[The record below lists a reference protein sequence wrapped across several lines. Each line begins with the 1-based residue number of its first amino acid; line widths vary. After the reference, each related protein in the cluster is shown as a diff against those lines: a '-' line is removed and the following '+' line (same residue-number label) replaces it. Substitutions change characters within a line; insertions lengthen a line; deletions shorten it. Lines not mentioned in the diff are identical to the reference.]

1 MSPSASSEETVRKPT
16 GKDFDRI
23 STQLNDLYPS
33 LFNLY
38 THLHANP
45 ELSGQ
50 EIETARCLAGQLRT
64 AGLQV
69 SERVGGHGIVAVFKN
84 GEGPAVLVRA
94 DLDALPIE
102 ERTGLPFAS
111 TARGR
116 LAGKGEVGL
125 MHACGHDIHMTVLAG
140 TARILMANKDL
151 WQGTLVLVGQ
161 PLEEV
166 GAGAR
171 AMIEDGLFTRFPRP
185 DYALA
190 LHVTPSL
197 AAGSV
202 GLREGLFWAGC
213 ASLDIVIRG
222 IGGHGSRPHETKDPI
237 VMAAEII
244 LLLQTIVS
252 REISPLEPAVLSVGS
267 IHGGTKGN
275 IIPEEVILQVNYRYF
290 SDETARHLR
299 SAIERTTRGV
309 AIAAGLPDELM
320 PVLIDQYS
328 GPPIYNDPELAQR
341 MFSAF
346 RGVLG
351 NQQVVRTERFTFS
364 DDFSQFGTCDAG
376 IPLCYFL
383 LGTAKNPTTA
393 GGTVA
398 KNSSPGIHNP
408 AYAPLP
414 EPSIKTGVK
423 AMAAAILEIL
433 PRYA

>member
-1 MSPSASSEETVRKPT
+1 MPPSASSEETARIPT
-16 GKDFDRI
+16 GKDLDRI
-23 STQLNDLYPS
+23 SAQLNDLYPS

-50 EIETARCLAGQLRT
+50 EIETARCIAGQLRT
-64 AGLQV
+64 AGLHV

-84 GEGPAVLVRA
+84 GEGPTVLLRA

-102 ERTGLPFAS
+102 ERTGLPYAS

-125 MHACGHDIHMTVLAG
+125 MHACGHDVHMTVLAG
-140 TARILMANKDL
+140 TARILMENKDL

-197 AAGSV
+197 PAGSV

-237 VMAAEII
+237 VMAAETI

-290 SDETARHLR
+290 SNEIARHLR
-299 SAIERTTRGV
+299 SAIERTARGV

-320 PVLIDQYS
+320 PILVDQYS
-328 GPPIYNDPELAQR
+328 GPPINNDPELAQR
-341 MFSAF
+341 MFAAF
-346 RGVLG
+346 RGALG
-351 NQQVVRTERFTFS
+351 NQQVIRTERYTFS
-364 DDFSQFGTCDAG
+364 DDFSQFGNCDSG

-383 LGTAKNPTTA
+383 LGTAENLTA
-393 GGTVA
+393 AGETGSET
-398 KNSSPGIHNP
+398 SPPGIHNP
-408 AYAPLP
+408 AYAPIP
-414 EPSIKTGVK
+414 EPSIKTVVK
-423 AMAAAILEIL
+423 AMAAALREIL

>member
-1 MSPSASSEETVRKPT
+1 MPPSDSIEETTSKPE
-16 GKDFDRI
+16 GKDPDRI
-23 STQLNDLYPS
+23 SIQVHDLYPS
-33 LFNLY
+33 LFDLY

-50 EIETARCLAGQLRT
+50 ELQTSRCIAGQLRA

-69 SERVGGHGIVAVFKN
+69 TEGVGGHGIVSVLEN
-84 GEGPAVLVRA
+84 GEGPTVLLRA
-94 DLDALPIE
+94 DLDGLPVE
-102 ERTGLPFAS
+102 EKTGLPYAS
-111 TARGR
+111 MARGL

-125 MHACGHDIHMTVLAG
+125 MHACGHDVHMTVLVGA
-140 TARILMANKDL
+140 ARILVKNMDL

-185 DYALA
+185 DFALA

-213 ASLDIVIRG
+213 ASLDIIIRG

-237 VMAAEII
+237 VMAAETV

-252 REISPLEPAVLSVGS
+252 REISPIEPAVLSVGS

-275 IIPEEVILQVNYRYF
+275 IIPEEVVLQLNYRYF
-290 SDETARHLR
+290 SDATARHLR

-309 AIAAGLPDELM
+309 AIASGIPEERM
-320 PVLIDQYS
+320 PILIDQYS
-328 GPPIYNDPELAQR
+328 GPPITNDPELARR

-346 RGVLG
+346 RRALG
-351 NQQVVRTERFTFS
+351 NEHVIHTERYTFS
-364 DDFSQFGTCDAG
+364 DDFSQFGMHEPG

-383 LGTAKNPTTA
+383 LGTAGNVCDA
-393 GGTVA
+393 EETVIDA
-398 KNSSPGIHNP
+398 ASPGIHNP
-408 AYAPLP
+408 SFAPLP

-423 AMAAAILEIL
+423 AMVAAILEIL
-433 PRYA
+433 PR

>member
-1 MSPSASSEETVRKPT
+1 MPPSDFIEETRSKPYRKDTDPV
-16 GKDFDRI
+16 
-23 STQLNDLYPS
+23 STLVDDLYPS

-50 EIETARCLAGQLRT
+50 EIQTSRCIADQLRT

-69 SERVGGHGIVAVFKN
+69 TEGVGGHGIVSVLRN
-84 GEGPAVLVRA
+84 GKGPTVLVRA
-94 DLDALPIE
+94 DLDGLPIE
-102 ERTGLPFAS
+102 EKTGLPYAS
-111 TARGR
+111 KARGR
-116 LAGKGEVGL
+116 LSDKGEVGL
-125 MHACGHDIHMTVLAG
+125 MHACGHDVHMTVLVGA
-140 TARILMANKDL
+140 ARILLKKKDL

-213 ASLDIVIRG
+213 ASLDVVIRG

-244 LLLQTIVS
+244 LILQTIVS

-275 IIPEEVILQVNYRYF
+275 IIPEEVVLQLNYRYF
-290 SDETARHLR
+290 SDATARHLR

-309 AIAAGLPDELM
+309 AIAAGIQEERM
-320 PVLIDQYS
+320 PILIDQYS
-328 GPPIYNDPELAQR
+328 GPPIINDPELARR

-346 RGVLG
+346 RRVLG
-351 NQQVVRTERFTFS
+351 NENVLRTERYTFS
-364 DDFSQFGTCDAG
+364 DDFSQFGMHEPE

-383 LGTAKNPTTA
+383 LGTAANVYDAEEAVTDTA
-393 GGTVA
+393 
-398 KNSSPGIHNP
+398 SPGIHNP
-408 AYAPLP
+408 SFAPLP

-423 AMAAAILEIL
+423 AMVAAVLEIL
-433 PRYA
+433 PR

>member
-1 MSPSASSEETVRKPT
+1 MLPSDSLEETTSKPDRK
-16 GKDFDRI
+16 DIDRI
-23 STQLNDLYPS
+23 TAQVNDLYPS

-38 THLHANP
+38 SHLHANP

-50 EIETARCLAGQLRT
+50 EIQTSRCIANQLRT

-69 SERVGGHGIVAVFKN
+69 TEGVGGHGIVSVLRN
-84 GEGPAVLVRA
+84 GEGPTVLLRA
-94 DLDALPIE
+94 DLDGLPIE
-102 ERTGLPFAS
+102 ERTGLPYAS

-125 MHACGHDIHMTVLAG
+125 MHACGHDVHMTVLVGA
-140 TARILMANKDL
+140 ARILMERKDL

-190 LHVTPSL
+190 LHVTSSL

-213 ASLDIVIRG
+213 ASLDVVIRG

-237 VMAAEII
+237 VMAAETI

-252 REISPLEPAVLSVGS
+252 REISPIEPAVLSVGS
-267 IHGGTKGN
+267 VHGGTKGN
-275 IIPEEVILQVNYRYF
+275 IIPEEVVLQLNYRYF
-290 SDETARHLR
+290 SEATARHLR

-309 AIAAGLPDELM
+309 AFASGIPEDRM
-320 PVLIDQYS
+320 PIFIDQYS
-328 GPPIYNDPELAQR
+328 GPPIINDPELARR

-346 RGVLG
+346 RRTLG
-351 NQQVVRTERFTFS
+351 NEHVIRTDRYTFS
-364 DDFSQFGTCDAG
+364 DDFSQFGMHEPG

-383 LGTAKNPTTA
+383 LGTAGNVCDAEEAVTDSA
-393 GGTVA
+393 C
-398 KNSSPGIHNP
+398 PGIHNP
-408 AYAPLP
+408 SYAPLP

-423 AMAAAILEIL
+423 AMVAAILEIL
-433 PRYA
+433 PR

>member
-1 MSPSASSEETVRKPT
+1 MAPSDSIEETKSKPYRKDT
-16 GKDFDRI
+16 DLV
-23 STQLNDLYPS
+23 STLVDDLYPS

-50 EIETARCLAGQLRT
+50 EIQTSRCIAEQLLAS
-64 AGLQV
+64 GLQV
-69 SERVGGHGIVAVFKN
+69 TEGVGGHGIVSVLRN
-84 GEGPAVLVRA
+84 GEGPTVLVRA
-94 DLDALPIE
+94 DLDGLPIE
-102 ERTGLPFAS
+102 ERTGLPYAS
-111 TARGR
+111 KARGR
-116 LAGKGEVGL
+116 LADKGEVGL
-125 MHACGHDIHMTVLAG
+125 MHACGHDVHMTVLVGA
-140 TARILMANKDL
+140 ARILMERKDL

-213 ASLDIVIRG
+213 ASLDIIIRG

-237 VMAAEII
+237 VMAAETI

-275 IIPEEVILQVNYRYF
+275 IIPEEVVLQLNYRYF
-290 SDETARHLR
+290 SDTIARHLR

-309 AIAAGLPDELM
+309 AFASGIPEDRM
-320 PVLIDQYS
+320 PILIDQYS
-328 GPPIYNDPELAQR
+328 GPPIINDPELARR

-346 RGVLG
+346 RRALG
-351 NQQVVRTERFTFS
+351 SEHVIQTDRYTFS
-364 DDFSQFGTCDAG
+364 DDFSQFGMHEPG

-383 LGTAKNPTTA
+383 LGTAGNVCDAEEAVTD
-393 GGTVA
+393 TV
-398 KNSSPGIHNP
+398 SPGIHNP
-408 AYAPLP
+408 SFAPLP

-423 AMAAAILEIL
+423 AMVAAILEIL
-433 PRYA
+433 PR

>member
-1 MSPSASSEETVRKPT
+1 MLPSDSLEETTSKPDRK
-16 GKDFDRI
+16 DIDRI
-23 STQLNDLYPS
+23 TAQVNDLYPS

-38 THLHANP
+38 SHLHANP

-50 EIETARCLAGQLRT
+50 EIQTSRCIADQLRT

-69 SERVGGHGIVAVFKN
+69 TEGVGGHGIVSVLRN
-84 GEGPAVLVRA
+84 GEGPTVLLRA
-94 DLDALPIE
+94 DLDGLPIE
-102 ERTGLPFAS
+102 ERTGLPYAS

-116 LAGKGEVGL
+116 LADKGEVGL
-125 MHACGHDIHMTVLAG
+125 MHACGHDVHMTVLVGA
-140 TARILMANKDL
+140 ARILMERKDL

-190 LHVTPSL
+190 LHVTSSL

-213 ASLDIVIRG
+213 ASLDVVIRG

-237 VMAAEII
+237 VMAAETI

-252 REISPLEPAVLSVGS
+252 REISPIEPAVLSVGS
-267 IHGGTKGN
+267 VHGGTKGN
-275 IIPEEVILQVNYRYF
+275 IIPEEVVLQLNYRYF
-290 SDETARHLR
+290 SEATARHLR

-309 AIAAGLPDELM
+309 AFASGM
-320 PVLIDQYS
+320 PEDRMPIFIDQYS
-328 GPPIYNDPELAQR
+328 GPPIINDPELAR
-341 MFSAF
+341 CMFSAF
-346 RGVLG
+346 RRTLG
-351 NQQVVRTERFTFS
+351 NEHVIRTDRYTFS
-364 DDFSQFGTCDAG
+364 DDFSQFGMHEPG

-383 LGTAKNPTTA
+383 LGTAGNVCDAEEAVTGSA
-393 GGTVA
+393 Y
-398 KNSSPGIHNP
+398 PGIHNP
-408 AYAPLP
+408 SYAPLP

-423 AMAAAILEIL
+423 AMVAAILEIL
-433 PRYA
+433 PR

>member
-1 MSPSASSEETVRKPT
+1 MSPSASSEETTRKKT
-16 GKDFDRI
+16 GKDLDRI

-38 THLHANP
+38 AHLHANP

-50 EIETARCLAGQLRT
+50 EIETARCIAGQLRT
-64 AGLQV
+64 AGLHV
-69 SERVGGHGIVAVFKN
+69 TERVGGHGIVAVFKN
-84 GEGPAVLVRA
+84 GEGPTVLLRA

-102 ERTGLPFAS
+102 ERTGLPYAS
-111 TARGR
+111 SARGR

-125 MHACGHDIHMTVLAG
+125 MHACGHDIHMTVLVGA
-140 TARILMANKDL
+140 ARILMENKNL

-320 PVLIDQYS
+320 PILIDQYS
-328 GPPIYNDPELAQR
+328 GPPINNDPELAQR

-346 RGVLG
+346 RGALG
-351 NQQVVRTERFTFS
+351 NQQVIRTDRYTFS
-364 DDFSQFGTCDAG
+364 DDFSQFGTYDSG

-383 LGTAKNPTTA
+383 LGTAENLTA
-393 GGTVA
+393 VGETVA
-398 KNSSPGIHNP
+398 KSSPPGIHNP

>member
-1 MSPSASSEETVRKPT
+1 MPPADPIEESSKKPSRK
-16 GKDFDRI
+16 DLDHI
-23 STQLNDLYPS
+23 SAQLDDLFPS
-33 LFNLY
+33 LFDVY

-50 EIETARCLAGQLRT
+50 EVHTSRFIADQLRT

-69 SERVGGHGIVAVFKN
+69 TEGVGGHGVVSVVKN
-84 GEGPAVLVRA
+84 GAGPTVLLRA

-102 ERTGLPFAS
+102 EKTGLPYAS
-111 TARGR
+111 TARGS
-116 LAGKGEVGL
+116 LPGKGEAGL
-125 MHACGHDIHMTVLAG
+125 MHACGHDVHMTVLVGA
-140 TARILMANKDL
+140 ALILMECSEL
-151 WQGTLVLVGQ
+151 WQGTLVLIGQ

-171 AMIEDGLFTRFPRP
+171 AMIEDGLFTKFPRP
-185 DYALA
+185 DCALA

-237 VMAAEII
+237 VMAAETI

-252 REISPLEPAVLSVGS
+252 REINPLEPAVLSVGS

-275 IIPEEVILQVNYRYF
+275 IIPEEVVLQVNYRYF
-290 SDETARHLR
+290 SEETARHLR
-299 SAIERTTRGV
+299 SAIERTARGV
-309 AIAAGLPDELM
+309 AIAAGLPEELM
-320 PVLIDQYS
+320 PTLNDQYS
-328 GPPIYNDPELAQR
+328 GPPINNDQELARR

-346 RGVLG
+346 RNALG
-351 NQQVVRTERFTFS
+351 NEQVIRTERYTFS
-364 DDFSQFGTCDAG
+364 DDFSQFGTYDSG

-383 LGTAKNPTTA
+383 LGTAENLATGEQETA
-393 GGTVA
+393 DSVP
-398 KNSSPGIHNP
+398 PGIHNP
-408 AYAPLP
+408 AFAPPP

-423 AMAAAILEIL
+423 AMVAAVLDLL
-433 PRYA
+433 PLQS

>member
-1 MSPSASSEETVRKPT
+1 MPPSESIEETTSEPSRNDP
-16 GKDFDRI
+16 DQI
-23 STQLNDLYPS
+23 SALVNDLYPS
-33 LFNLY
+33 LFDLY

-50 EIETARCLAGQLRT
+50 EIQTSRCIADQLRS

-69 SERVGGHGIVAVFKN
+69 TEGVGGYGIVSVFKN
-84 GEGPAVLVRA
+84 GKGPTVLLRA
-94 DLDALPIE
+94 DLDGLPIE
-102 ERTGLPFAS
+102 ERTGLPYAS
-111 TARGR
+111 TARGL

-125 MHACGHDIHMTVLAG
+125 MHACGHDVHMTVLVGA
-140 TARILMANKDL
+140 ARLLMARRDL

-161 PLEEV
+161 PSEEV

-171 AMIEDGLFTRFPRP
+171 AMIDDGLFTKFPRP

-197 AAGSV
+197 VAGSV

-222 IGGHGSRPHETKDPI
+222 VGGHGSRPHEAKDPI
-237 VMAAEII
+237 VMAAETI

-252 REISPLEPAVLSVGS
+252 REINPIEPAVLSVGS

-275 IIPEEVILQVNYRYF
+275 IIPEEVVLQVNYRFF
-290 SDETARHLR
+290 SDATARHLR

-309 AIAAGLPDELM
+309 AVASGIPEELW
-320 PVLIDQYS
+320 PILIDQYS
-328 GPPIYNDPELAQR
+328 GPPISNDPELARR

-346 RGVLG
+346 RQALG
-351 NQQVVRTERFTFS
+351 NEHVIRTERYTFS
-364 DDFSQFGTCDAG
+364 DDFSQFGIHEPG

-383 LGTAKNPTTA
+383 LGTAENRDDAKEAATE
-393 GGTVA
+393 TV
-398 KNSSPGIHNP
+398 SPGIHNP
-408 AYAPLP
+408 SFAPLP

-423 AMAAAILEIL
+423 AMVAAILEIM
-433 PRYA
+433 PR

>member
-1 MSPSASSEETVRKPT
+1 MPSADSREETRTKLTRKDT
-16 GKDFDRI
+16 DQI
-23 STQLNDLYPS
+23 SAKLDDLYPS
-33 LFNLY
+33 LFDLY

-50 EIETARCLAGQLRT
+50 EIQTSRCIADHLRAT
-64 AGLQV
+64 GLLV
-69 SERVGGHGIVAVFKN
+69 TEGVGGHGVVAVFKN
-84 GEGPAVLVRA
+84 GEGPTVLMRA
-94 DLDALPIE
+94 DLDGLPIE
-102 ERTGLPFAS
+102 EKTGLPYAS
-111 TARGR
+111 KVRGN
-116 LAGKGEVGL
+116 LPGKGEVGL
-125 MHACGHDIHMTVLAG
+125 MHACGHDVHMTVLLGA
-140 TARILMANKDL
+140 ARILMESKNL

-171 AMIEDGLFTRFPRP
+171 AMIEDGLFTKFPRP

-190 LHVTPSL
+190 LHVSPSL
-197 AAGSV
+197 PAGSV

-237 VMAAEII
+237 VMAAETI

-275 IIPEEVILQVNYRYF
+275 IIPEEVLLQVNYRYF

-299 SAIERTTRGV
+299 TAIERTARGV
-309 AIAAGLPDELM
+309 AIAAGLPEELM
-320 PVLIDQYS
+320 PILIDQYS
-328 GPPIYNDPELAQR
+328 GPPINNDPELAQR

-346 RGVLG
+346 RCALG
-351 NQQVVRTERFTFS
+351 NEQVVRTERYTFS
-364 DDFSQFGTCDAG
+364 DDFSQFGNYDAG

-383 LGTAKNPTTA
+383 LGTAGNLAAGEDTIDDAPT
-393 GGTVA
+393 
-398 KNSSPGIHNP
+398 PGIHNP
-408 AYAPLP
+408 SFAPLP

-423 AMAAAILEIL
+423 AMVAAILETL
-433 PRYA
+433 PRHA

>member
-1 MSPSASSEETVRKPT
+1 MPPSDPIEETTSKP
-16 GKDFDRI
+16 GSKDSEQI
-23 STQLNDLYPS
+23 SARLNHLYPS
-33 LFNLY
+33 LFTLY

-50 EIETARCLAGQLRT
+50 EIQTARCIAGQLRA

-69 SERVGGHGIVAVFKN
+69 CEGVGGHGIVSVIKN
-84 GEGPAVLVRA
+84 GEGPTVLLRA
-94 DLDALPIE
+94 DLDGLPIE
-102 ERTGLPFAS
+102 ERTGLPYAS
-111 TARGR
+111 TARGQ

-125 MHACGHDIHMTVLAG
+125 MHACGHDVHMTVLVGA
-140 TARILMANKDL
+140 ARILVERKDL
-151 WQGTLVLVGQ
+151 WQGSLVLVGQ

-171 AMIEDGLFTRFPRP
+171 SMIEDGLYTRFPRP

-197 AAGSV
+197 AAGTV

-213 ASLDIVIRG
+213 TSLDIVIRG

-237 VMAAEII
+237 VMAAETIM
-244 LLLQTIVS
+244 LLQTIVS
-252 REISPLEPAVLSVGS
+252 REISPIEPAVLTVGS

-275 IIPEEVILQVNYRYF
+275 IIPEEVVLQVNYRYF

-299 SAIERTTRGV
+299 TAIERTARGV
-309 AIAAGLPDELM
+309 AIAAGVPEELM
-320 PVLIDQYS
+320 PIFIDQYS
-328 GPPIYNDPELAQR
+328 GPPINNDPELARR

-346 RGVLG
+346 RRALG
-351 NQQVVRTERFTFS
+351 KDHVIHTERYTFS
-364 DDFSQFGTCDAG
+364 DDFSRFGISEPE

-383 LGTAKNPTTA
+383 LGTAENLLDAEEAITA
-393 GGTVA
+393 T
-398 KNSSPGIHNP
+398 KSPGIHNP
-408 AYAPLP
+408 SFAPLP

-423 AMAAAILEIL
+423 AMVAAILEIL
-433 PRYA
+433 PR